1 MTSPQRF
8 EQDLPALLADLYAT
22 RTPDYRD
29 DLVQQI
35 ARVRQRPAWTFPER
49 WLPMDIVTQRVSQP
63 TVPWGAIGVLALIAL
78 TLAAMLAAYV
88 GSQPR
93 LPAPFG
99 LAANGQL
106 AYAQAGDI
114 YVRDRID
121 GPARLLL
128 GGPETDNSA
137 TFSPRGDQVL
147 VLRVAVGGEDI
158 VVSPS
163 DGSAARRIAGPYPAI
178 DWLDWSPDQTAV
190 AVGYTRKGI
199 PSIDVVKADGS
210 GARRLVDFPA
220 MSPTWRPPNGAQLL
234 FRGQESGRWG
244 FYLVDVEGGA
254 PVRLDLHQE
263 GLEAT
268 AYDLQGPSWSPTGD
282 RLAFHTLIRLPK
294 SQLQTPGFRITV
306 ATIDPAGAIVSE
318 QALEFD
324 ERADDELN
332 PVFTPDGAQIVFQQR
347 YGWTPADPASGTP
360 TVDRLFIAPA
370 DGGGP
375 ARDLGVEST
384 NGDGIAFSAAPD
396 GRSLV
401 AHLWTEEQDWLIDPN
416 AGTAVVTDLAS
427 TSGITWQRRAP

>member
-1 MTSPQRF
+1 MTSPRRF
-8 EQDLPALLADLYAT
+8 EQDLPALLADLYVA

-49 WLPMDIVTQRVSQP
+49 WLPMDIVTQRVQTP
-63 TVPWGAIGVLALIAL
+63 RVPWRTIGVLALITL
-78 TLAAMLAAYV
+78 TLTAMLAAYV

-106 AYAQAGDI
+106 AYARAGDI

-121 GPARLLL
+121 GPERLLI
-128 GGPETDNSA
+128 GGPETDNVA
-137 TFSPRGDQVL
+137 LFSPRGDQVL
-147 VLRVAVGGEDI
+147 VLRVATGGEDI
-158 VVSPS
+158 VVTSS
-163 DGSAARRIAGPYPAI
+163 DGSDARRIAGPYAAI
-178 DWLDWSPDQTAV
+178 DWFDWSPDQTAI
-190 AVGYTRKGI
+190 AVGYTHKGI
-199 PSIDVVKADGS
+199 PSIDIVRTDGS

-220 MSPTWRPPNGAQLL
+220 MTPTWRPPNGAQLL

-244 FYLVDVEGGA
+244 FYLVDADKGV
-254 PVRLDLHQE
+254 PVRLDLQQE
-263 GLEAT
+263 GLLAT
-268 AYDLQGPSWSPTGD
+268 GYDLLGPAWSPSGD
-282 RLAFHTLIRLPK
+282 RLAFHTLLALPK

-306 ATIDPAGAIVSE
+306 ATIDPVGAIVSE

-332 PVFTPDGAQIVFQQR
+332 AGFTPDGDQIVFQQR
-347 YGWTPADPASGTP
+347 FGWTPADPASGTP

-370 DGGGP
+370 VGSGP
-375 ARDLGVEST
+375 ARDLGVVST
-384 NGDGIAFSAAPD
+384 NGDGVAFAVAPD

-401 AHLWTEEQDWLIDPN
+401 AHLWTEQQDWLIDPI
-416 AGTAVVTDLAS
+416 AGTAARTDLGS